1 MGNENTRAC
10 CEKVQKD
17 GGRSADGSRL
27 LGNAHLDDQD
37 GEAGDGASAYRRGG
51 HGEQGADNPKD
62 DPKILRIAAGNQ
74 QRQVGISQ
82 ARARISLET
91 VSISFCACWM
101 GLKRSPP

>member
-10 CEKVQKD
+10 CEEVQKD

-62 DPKILRIAAGNQ
+62 DPTSLR
-74 QRQVGISQ
+74 
-82 ARARISLET
+82 
-91 VSISFCACWM
+91 
-101 GLKRSPP
+101 PP